1 MQRAAIFLIVIA
13 MMAIGFARHE
23 AAARPDNLLLPLD
36 CAPGRDCWVV
46 RYVDHG
52 PGTEVQ
58 DYACGPM
65 TGDGHK
71 GTDFAVRDLAA
82 VTKGVEV
89 FAAA

>member
-1 MQRAAIFLIVIA
+1 MVAFLPWKEV
-13 MMAIGFARHE
+13 MAKPE
-23 AAARPDNLLLPLD
+23 NLLLPLD
-36 CAPGRDCWVV
+36 CEPGSTCWVV

-52 PGTEVQ
+52 QGSEAQ

-82 VTKGVEV
+82 VSKGVKV
-89 FAAA
+89 LAAAAGKVARIG